1 MKRIIDPTK
10 SFPNLKILGRLSAK
24 MSGSVWDGAEKDLFE
39 YNKTIITL
47 SSSALVLSFTVIR
60 LGNISLNKVLIGS
73 SWTLFLLVILSG
85 VLIQFSKFLYRLTD
99 EVVKQGSNDGG
110 YKKGELFSELEI
122 PFYFASRFYMF
133 WISVFQLVSFWF
145 AFVLLMLAAFI
156 SIL

>member
-122 PFYFASRFYMF
+122 PGIINRNSIQKGKVYKLTINSSITIAPKTPRIF
-133 WISVFQLVSFWF
+133 
-145 AFVLLMLAAFI
+145 LLK
-156 SIL
+156 